1 VRCST
6 SRCAVLLALSAIG
19 VQAVELPVPPGAAST
34 SAAASAAAAPAVTAP
49 AEPAASAAE
58 TATADVPP
66 ASTAA
71 APTGDFCFFA
81 HTPASD
87 VAYTTLRELRVGK
100 GTYGGVKDLLP
111 KLVAEARAMGGD
123 AIIHYD
129 GAQRFGFWPWRMV
142 RPVVHGVAIKW
153 KVPVAPDCNAVGGTL
168 LSTILATDRPP
179 PRQ

>member
-1 VRCST
+1 MRCST

-49 AEPAASAAE
+49 AE
-58 TATADVPP
+58 TA
-66 ASTAA
+66 TAA